1 MELTVAVVGPSS
13 LIGEEILELLA
24 VRQFPARAIR
34 PLGSIRTAGRE
45 VEIAGRG
52 EKIEL
57 LGPGAFDGVDIA
69 FFAAGPT
76 VSGEHTEAATGAGA
90 TVIDVTSRFRLD
102 PEVPL
107 VVAEVNAGAI
117 DERRVRNIIA
127 SPSGTA
133 LALAVVLAPLAA
145 AAGLR
150 RVVASTYQGAA
161 GGGRRTL
168 KRLSH
173 ETIELLSAR
182 GARVGQQGMRP
193 LSFNCVPEVGSL
205 LPGGATAHEL
215 QVVEETR
222 KVLAEPDLALSVTAV
237 RVPTFFGHALS
248 INLETEGPLGAARAA
263 EILRAA
269 PGVLLHD
276 DFPTPAEVI
285 GTDSTHVGRLRDDPV
300 VEHGVALWIAFD
312 SVRKGGALNA
322 LAIAEILLRE
332 YG

>member
-34 PLGSIRTAGRE
+34 PLGSLRTAGRE

-117 DERRVRNIIA
+117 EL
-127 SPSGTA
+127 SMTHSQE
-133 LALAVVLAPLAA
+133 LAAAVAVVLDLD
-145 AAGLR
+145 
-150 RVVASTYQGAA
+150 VAERMRPEPG
-161 GGGRRTL
+161 
-168 KRLSH
+168 
-173 ETIELLSAR
+173 SAR
-182 GARVGQQGMRP
+182 
-193 LSFNCVPEVGSL
+193 
-205 LPGGATAHEL
+205 
-215 QVVEETR
+215 
-222 KVLAEPDLALSVTAV
+222 
-237 RVPTFFGHALS
+237 
-248 INLETEGPLGAARAA
+248 
-263 EILRAA
+263 
-269 PGVLLHD
+269 
-276 DFPTPAEVI
+276 
-285 GTDSTHVGRLRDDPV
+285 
-300 VEHGVALWIAFD
+300 
-312 SVRKGGALNA
+312 
-322 LAIAEILLRE
+322 RE
-332 YG
+332 AGDQ

>member
-1 MELTVAVVGPSS
+1 MIFGLDA
-13 LIGEEILELLA
+13 
-24 VRQFPARAIR
+24 
-34 PLGSIRTAGRE
+34 LGR
-45 VEIAGRG
+45 
-52 EKIEL
+52 
-57 LGPGAFDGVDIA
+57 LGQPCFDI
-69 FFAAGPT
+69 
-76 VSGEHTEAATGAGA
+76 
-90 TVIDVTSRFRLD
+90 
-102 PEVPL
+102 
-107 VVAEVNAGAI
+107 
-117 DERRVRNIIA
+117 
-127 SPSGTA
+127 
-133 LALAVVLAPLAA
+133 PLASA
-145 AAGLR
+145 YAGVR
-150 RVVASTYQGAA
+150 RA
-161 GGGRRTL
+161 
-168 KRLSH
+168 H
-173 ETIELLSAR
+173 
-182 GARVGQQGMRP
+182 
-193 LSFNCVPEVGSL
+193 
-205 LPGGATAHEL
+205 ATAHEL

>member
-1 MELTVAVVGPSS
+1 M
-13 LIGEEILELLA
+13 
-24 VRQFPARAIR
+24 
-34 PLGSIRTAGRE
+34 
-45 VEIAGRG
+45 
-52 EKIEL
+52 
-57 LGPGAFDGVDIA
+57 
-69 FFAAGPT
+69 
-76 VSGEHTEAATGAGA
+76 
-90 TVIDVTSRFRLD
+90 IDVTSRFRLD

-237 RVPTFFGHALS
+237 RVPTVATYFIGSPPAS
-248 INLETEGPLGAARAA
+248 PAACPSATRSAPPPLRRG
-263 EILRAA
+263 
-269 PGVLLHD
+269 
-276 DFPTPAEVI
+276 
-285 GTDSTHVGRLRDDPV
+285 S
-300 VEHGVALWIAFD
+300 
-312 SVRKGGALNA
+312 S
-322 LAIAEILLRE
+322 
-332 YG
+332 

>member
-1 MELTVAVVGPSS
+1 VDLTVAVVGPTG
-13 LIGEEILELLA
+13 LVGGEILELLTT
-24 VRQFPARAIR
+24 RQFPAGTVRL
-34 PLGSIRTAGRE
+34 LGSLKTAGAE
-45 VEIAGRG
+45 VEHAGRG

-57 LGPGAFDGVDIA
+57 LGPGSFDGIDVA

-76 VSGEHTEAATGAGA
+76 VSGEHAEAATAAGA

-102 PEVPL
+102 PGVPL
-107 VVAEVNAGAI
+107 VVAEVNADAI
-117 DERRVRNIIA
+117 GERTGRNIIA

-133 LALAVVLAPLAA
+133 LALTVVLAPLAA

-150 RVVASTYQGAA
+150 RVVVSTYQSAA

-168 KRLSH
+168 RRLSR
-173 ETIELLSAR
+173 ETIDLLNAR
-182 GARVGQQGMRP
+182 GGRQQKPGVRP
-193 LSFNCVPEVGSL
+193 LAFNCVPEVGAL
-205 LPGGATAHEL
+205 LPGGATSHEL

-248 INLETEGPLGAARAA
+248 VTLETDGPLGAARAM

-269 PGVLLHD
+269 PGVLLYD
-276 DFPTPAEVI
+276 DFPTPADVV
-285 GTDSTHVGRLRDDPV
+285 GTDATHLGRVRDDPV
-300 VEHGVALWIAFD
+300 VENGLVLWIAFD
-312 SVRKGGALNA
+312 GVRKGGALNA

-332 YG
+332 YP